1 VLCDLEELK
10 VGLCGQN
17 PSKKYEDYV
26 EQVVEPGA
34 MGVKTENQ
42 RERELER
49 ERERERVRERE
60 RERE

>member
-1 VLCDLEELK
+1 LCDLEELK
-10 VGLCGQN
+10 VGLCGQKRQT

-42 RERELER
+42 REREIER
-49 ERERERVRERE
+49 ERE
-60 RERE
+60 